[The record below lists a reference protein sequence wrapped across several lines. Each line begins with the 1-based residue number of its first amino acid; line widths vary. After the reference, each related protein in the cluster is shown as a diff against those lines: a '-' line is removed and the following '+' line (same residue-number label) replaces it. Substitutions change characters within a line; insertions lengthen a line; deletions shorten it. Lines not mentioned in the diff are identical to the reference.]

1 MKYID
6 LSHEIKNN
14 MPVYPGDI
22 DVNLTKE
29 KDFNKYGYNM
39 YSLYTEMHAG
49 THIDSPLHMKDNK
62 KFISEY
68 PIEKFIGNVA
78 LLDVRG
84 EKIIELKDEYYKNIK
99 ENDIVIL
106 FTGWDNFY
114 GKEEYYTKHPIVSM
128 ELAELLIKK
137 KVKMVGMDMPSPD
150 RNNYEIH
157 NALFENDIFLLEN
170 LTNLNKLLYN
180 EKIKLFAQPLK
191 IESESSLVR
200 AIASYEGY

>member
-29 KDFNKYGYNM
+29 KDFNKDGYNM

-49 THIDSPLHMKDNK
+49 THIDAPLHMKDNK

-106 FTGWDNFY
+106 FTVCDNFY

-200 AIASYEGY
+200 AIAIYEGY

>member
-29 KDFNKYGYNM
+29 KDFNKDGYNM

-49 THIDSPLHMKDNK
+49 THIDAPLHMKDNK

-128 ELAELLIKK
+128 ELVDLLIKK

>member
-29 KDFNKYGYNM
+29 KDFNKDGYNM

-49 THIDSPLHMKDNK
+49 THIDAPLHMKDNK

-170 LTNLNKLLYN
+170 LTNLNK
-180 EKIKLFAQPLK
+180 
-191 IESESSLVR
+191 
-200 AIASYEGY
+200 

>member
-29 KDFNKYGYNM
+29 EDFNKDGYNM

>member
-1 MKYID
+1 
-6 LSHEIKNN
+6 
-14 MPVYPGDI
+14 
-22 DVNLTKE
+22 
-29 KDFNKYGYNM
+29 M

>member
-29 KDFNKYGYNM
+29 KDFNKDGYNM

-49 THIDSPLHMKDNK
+49 THIDAPLHMKDNK

-150 RNNYEIH
+150 RNNYEIN

>member
-1 MKYID
+1 M
-6 LSHEIKNN
+6 EI
-14 MPVYPGDI
+14 
-22 DVNLTKE
+22 
-29 KDFNKYGYNM
+29 
-39 YSLYTEMHAG
+39 
-49 THIDSPLHMKDNK
+49 
-62 KFISEY
+62 
-68 PIEKFIGNVA
+68 
-78 LLDVRG
+78 
-84 EKIIELKDEYYKNIK
+84 
-99 ENDIVIL
+99 
-106 FTGWDNFY
+106 
-114 GKEEYYTKHPIVSM
+114 
-128 ELAELLIKK
+128 AELLIKK